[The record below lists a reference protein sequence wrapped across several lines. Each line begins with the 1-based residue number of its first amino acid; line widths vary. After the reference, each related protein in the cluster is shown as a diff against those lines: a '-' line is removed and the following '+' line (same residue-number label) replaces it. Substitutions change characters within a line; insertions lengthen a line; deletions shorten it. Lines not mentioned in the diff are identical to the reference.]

1 MEVENNIDDNMISQ
15 ISKNPYS
22 YGKEL
27 SNQQLEEII
36 EYANDSYYN
45 SEEIMT
51 DEVYDI
57 LRDILFQRNPKS
69 KILKKV
75 GAPIASNKVKLPF
88 WMGSMDKIKP
98 DTNALERW
106 KKKYDKPYNISDK
119 LDGTSGMFH
128 YFKSGKFWKTRLY
141 TRGNGSYGQ
150 DISHLIPY
158 LFPNIK
164 ENLPKEEICL
174 RGEII
179 MSKKNFKKFDM
190 KNSRSLTNGVVNSK
204 KSINSDMLSNIDFVV
219 FNVLEPQCRKRKGLK
234 YAKTLGFKTVFN
246 QNVNSLTNENLSE
259 ILMKRREESEY
270 EIDGIIVEQD
280 KKHKRI
286 TSGNPK
292 YGFAFKMVL
301 SDKILEAKILDVL
314 WQPSKH
320 GLLKPRILIES
331 VIIDGITI
339 NYVTGHNAKFVN
351 DNKLGPGAIIQIT
364 LGGGIIPNI
373 LQTIKP
379 SEPKFPDIPF
389 HWNKNKVDIV
399 LDNIDD
405 NIQVTIRQIIN
416 FFNKIE
422 TKFLSKG
429 LITRM
434 VENGFNNIN
443 DFINASQEDLL
454 KFDGIKEKLA
464 SKLYTSIQS
473 SIKNVPLYNLMEAS
487 NSFGI
492 GFGRKKFKI
501 ILDHIPNLLEIDIS
515 EDELTKQI
523 ENIPGFKTTA
533 SKFSKQLPIFKHFL
547 NEHPKVTFQ
556 IKTNDKI
563 GSKRKRSNSLGS
575 INVLFTGVR
584 DKSLSNYIVEHG
596 GILSDTFNKSVNI
609 VIAGNINSNSNKIKK
624 AKKSNIPIMSI
635 DDFKQKYTK

>member
-1 MEVENNIDDNMISQ
+1 MEVENKIDNNMISK

-22 YGKEL
+22 YAKDL
-27 SNQQLEEII
+27 SNEQLEEII

-45 SEEIMT
+45 SEEVMT

-57 LRDILFQRNPKS
+57 LRDLLFQRNPKS
-69 KILKKV
+69 KTLKKV
-75 GAPIASNKVKLPF
+75 GAPIIADKVKLPL
-88 WMGSMDKIKP
+88 WIVITDKIKP

-106 KKKYDKPYNISDK
+106 LKKYDGSYNVSDK

-128 YFKSGKFWKTRLY
+128 YFKSDKKWKTRFY
-141 TRGNGSYGQ
+141 TRGNGEYGK

-164 ENLPKEEICL
+164 ENLPKEEICV
-174 RGEII
+174 RGEIV
-179 MSKKNFKKFDM
+179 MSKQNFKKFNM

-204 KSINSDMLSNIDFVV
+204 KSIKPDLLNNIDFVV

-234 YAKTLGFKTVFN
+234 YAKALGFKTVFN
-246 QNVNSLTNENLSE
+246 RNLKSLTNEFLSAE
-259 ILMKRREESEY
+259 LMKRREESEY

-301 SDKILEAKILDVL
+301 SDQILESKILDVL

-331 VIIDGITI
+331 VIIGGITI
-339 NYVTGHNAKFVN
+339 NYVTGHNAKFIN
-351 DNKLGPGAIIQIT
+351 DNKLGPGAIVQIT

-373 LQTIKP
+373 LQTIKSAEP
-379 SEPKFPDIPF
+379 SFPDIPF

-405 NIQVTIRQIIN
+405 NIQVTIRKIIN
-416 FFNKIE
+416 FFAKIE

-434 VENGFNNIN
+434 VENGFNNID
-443 DFINASQEDLL
+443 DFINASQQDLL
-454 KFDGIKEKLA
+454 KFEGIKEKLA
-464 SKLYTSIQS
+464 LKLYTSIQS
-473 SIKNVPLYNLMEAS
+473 SIKNVPLHNLMDAS
-487 NSFGI
+487 NLFGL
-492 GFGRKKFKI
+492 GFGRKKFKMI
-501 ILDHIPNLLEIDIS
+501 IDQIPNILEIDIS
-515 EDELTKQI
+515 EDELTEMI

-533 SKFSKQLPIFKHFL
+533 SKFSKKLPLFKHFM
-547 NEHPKVTFQ
+547 NEHPKITIQIQ
-556 IKTNDKI
+556 IKPSN
-563 GSKRKRSNSLGS
+563 KRKRSNSLNH

-584 DKSLSNYIVEHG
+584 DKSLSNYIIEHG
-596 GILSDTFNKSVNI
+596 GILSETFNKSVNV
-609 VIAGNINSNSNKIKK
+609 VITGDINSSSNKIKK
-624 AKKSNIPIMSI
+624 AKKNNIPIMSL
-635 DDFKQKYTK
+635 DNFKQNYIK

>member
-1 MEVENNIDDNMISQ
+1 MEAENYIDDNMISK

-22 YGKEL
+22 YAKEL
-27 SNQQLEEII
+27 SNEQLEKII
-36 EYANDSYYN
+36 EYANDSYHN
-45 SEEIMT
+45 SQEVMT

-57 LRDILFQRNPKS
+57 LKNVLFQRNPKS
-69 KILKKV
+69 KTLKKV
-75 GAPIASNKVKLPF
+75 GAPIASGKVKLPF

-106 KKKYDKPYNISDK
+106 IKKYDKPYNISDK

-128 YFKSGKFWKTRLY
+128 YFKSGKSWKTRFY

-158 LFPNIK
+158 LFPNVK
-164 ENLPKEEICL
+164 KNLPEEEICL

-179 MSKKNFKKFDM
+179 MSKKNFLKFDM

-204 KSINSDMLSNIDFVV
+204 KSIKPDLLNNIDFVV

-234 YAKTLGFKTVFN
+234 YAKALGFKTVFN
-246 QNVNSLTNENLSE
+246 QNVKSLTNDFLSE

-280 KKHKRI
+280 KKHKI
-286 TSGNPK
+286 NTSGNPK

-301 SDKILEAKILDVL
+301 SDQILESKILDVL

-331 VIIDGITI
+331 VIIGGITI

-351 DNKLGPGAIIQIT
+351 DNKLGPGAIVQIT

-379 SEPKFPDIPF
+379 SEPSFPDIPF

-443 DFINASQEDLL
+443 DFINASQQDLL

-464 SKLYTSIQS
+464 LKLYTSIQS
-473 SIKNVPLYNLMEAS
+473 SIKNVPLHNLMEAS
-487 NSFGI
+487 NSFGM

-501 ILDHIPNLLEIDIS
+501 IIDNIPNILEMDIS

-523 ENIPGFKTTA
+523 ENIPGFKTTS
-533 SKFSKQLPIFKHFL
+533 SKFSKHLPIFKHFL
-547 NEHPKVTFQ
+547 NEHPKITIQ
-556 IKTNDKI
+556 IKTKN
-563 GSKRKRSNSLGS
+563 KRKRSNSNNN

-584 DKSLSNYIVEHG
+584 DKLLSNYIIEHG
-596 GILSDTFNKSVNI
+596 GVLSETFNKNVNV
-609 VIAGNINSNSNKIKK
+609 VITGNVNSNSNKIKK
-624 AKKSNIPIMSI
+624 AKKNNIPIMSL
-635 DDFKQKYTK
+635 DNFKQNYIK